1 MRFFVTKAL
10 TLLDSTFTQTA
21 CIFVVDLLVVCTLV
35 KAESAISGHNEQRIG
50 HLILDT
56 HLIGKC
62 MKVPVDVSAG
72 ACLGLDGLPS
82 RKYLCCLGYNHLFA
96 TFAANEIFRTRKNF

>member
-21 CIFVVDLLVVCTLV
+21 CIFVVNLLIVCRLV
-35 KAESAISGHNEQRIG
+35 KAESTISGHNEQCIS
-50 HLILDT
+50 HLILLA

-62 MKVPVDVSAG
+62 MKVPVDVSA
-72 ACLGLDGLPS
+72 D
-82 RKYLCCLGYNHLFA
+82 NHAFRFRIFKQFA
-96 TFAANEIFRTRKNF
+96 HNNSPITRN